1 MSYEQ
6 ILVTQDQGVLKI
18 ALNQPKKLNALSG
31 KMMEELREAM
41 QGAAGDPSVRCILLT
56 GEGRGFSAGA
66 DLTDGSIQF
75 VPGQPIDYS
84 ATLDSRYHPLVTLMR
99 EMPKP
104 IVVAVNGI
112 AAGAGCSIA
121 LAGDVVMAARSAKFI
136 QVFVRISLIPDAGS
150 TWTVPRLI
158 GRARALK
165 WMMTGDDLP
174 AETAAEWGLITDVVD
189 DDRLQDEAAALA
201 QRLAQGP
208 TRAYGA
214 IKHLVD
220 ASIDGELAPQ
230 LAREAKAQDD
240 VGNSKDAMEGVMAFV
255 QKRAAK
261 FTGE

>member
-6 ILVTQDQGVLKI
+6 ILVSQDGGVTKI
-18 ALNQPKKLNALSG
+18 ALNQPKKLNALSA
-31 KMMEELREAM
+31 KMLEELREAM
-41 QGAAGDPSVRCILLT
+41 QGAAGDPAVRCILLT

-66 DLTDGSIQF
+66 DLTDGSMKF

-84 ATLDSRYHPLVTLMR
+84 STLNNRYHPLVQLMR

-112 AAGAGCSIA
+112 AAGAGCSLA

-136 QVFVRISLIPDAGS
+136 QVFVHISLIPDAGS

-174 AETAAEWGLITDVVD
+174 AGTAAEWGLITDVVD
-189 DDRLQDEAAALA
+189 DDRLQAEAAALA
-201 QRLAQGP
+201 QRLAAGP

-214 IKHLVD
+214 IKQLVD
-220 ASIDGELAPQ
+220 ASIDGALLPQ
-230 LAREAKAQDD
+230 LQREAQAQDD
-240 VGNSKDAMEGVMAFV
+240 VGNSRDAMEGVMAFV
-255 QKRAAK
+255 QKREAK
-261 FTGE
+261 FTGQ